1 MPKTRLPSAEARMN
15 QQWLATIDKYKRLAN
30 ISAYGDLGP
39 KIGRCRATAVNRINA
54 PGAFTLEELRRIVRS
69 LRIPPEEFLP
79 AVYDGWK
86 QGEHK
91 GNMKEE
97 PHG

>member
-1 MPKTRLPSAEARMN
+1 MPKTRLPSAEARMD

-39 KIGRCRATAVNRINA
+39 KIKRSRATAFNRIRV
-54 PGAFTLEELRRIVRS
+54 PGTFTLEELRLIVRS
-69 LRIPPEEFLP
+69 LRIPPEDFLP

-86 QGEHK
+86 PK
-91 GNMKEE
+91 
-97 PHG
+97 